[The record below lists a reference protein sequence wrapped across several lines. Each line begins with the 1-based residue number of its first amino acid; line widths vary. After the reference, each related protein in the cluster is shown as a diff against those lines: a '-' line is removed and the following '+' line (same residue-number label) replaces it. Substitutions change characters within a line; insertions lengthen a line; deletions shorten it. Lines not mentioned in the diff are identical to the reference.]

1 MTIPLQNMS
10 QGIDCVTETVSPCTS
25 STAERKFVSAATL
38 PEPETISTLPLC
50 ISALCTG
57 LIGIVNGSVVQ
68 RPVDDGCARSSGVL
82 ENASP
87 MPIAPAAT
95 RIDHPQP
102 KGRTNVRMTP
112 PIQEPPR
119 AYGEP
124 PWAWPFTAYF
134 SSSAGISAAA
144 GREDVSEGEL
154 SGGYVC
160 LKSLSHKPK
169 RAARRK

>member
-10 QGIDCVTETVSPCTS
+10 HGIDCVTTTLSPGTS

-50 ISALCTG
+50 IRALCTG
-57 LIGIVNGSVVQ
+57 LIGIRNGSVVQ
-68 RPVDDGCARSSGVL
+68 RPFGAGCARSSGVL

-102 KGRTNVRMTP
+102 KDRTYVRMTP
-112 PIQEPPR
+112 PIQEPTR
-119 AYGEP
+119 AYVEP
-124 PWAWPFTAYF
+124 GSPYSFGAYF
-134 SSSAGISAAA
+134 SSCEPIPSAA
-144 GREDVSEGEL
+144 GREALSEAEFQ
-154 SGGYVC
+154 SM
-160 LKSLSHKPK
+160 
-169 RAARRK
+169 RALRKQGT